1 MLYIFFILI
10 PNIEYIVFFLIIVC
24 NYMVSST
31 LLFEL
36 FTGNS
41 NNSVF
46 MSHQLD
52 IIFVF
57 SCFRS
62 FEFLFHFSDSH
73 YTHPLP
79 TPPSLPF
86 SPPTTICCEAFAGWS
101 WQGPEPY
108 EKQADWRAVWTPAE
122 RDCYPTVGR
131 GQRSR
136 SSGPETET
144 RSQDK
149 ANYHA
154 LLPGSCW
161 DSSLTFTSRSHRA
174 DLWTSNI

>member
-10 PNIEYIVFFLIIVC
+10 SNIQYILFFLIAMC
-24 NYMVSST
+24 SFMVSST

-36 FTGNS
+36 FTRNS

-46 MSHQLD
+46 MSHQLN

-62 FEFLFHFSDSH
+62 FELYFIFLTVTILMLFP
-73 YTHPLP
+73 HPHL
-79 TPPSLPF
+79 SLP
-86 SPPTTICCEAFAGWS
+86 PNPTTICCEAFTGWS

-108 EKQADWRAVWTPAE
+108 EKQADWRAVGTPAE

-136 SSGPETET
+136 SSGAETET

-154 LLPGSCW
+154 LLLGSCW

-174 DLWTSNI
+174 DFWTSNI